1 MADTVSA
8 RLVRAELLALPPV
21 PHGSVA
27 ASELAGLGL
36 LPGEVID
43 FSVNTNPLGPAPSV
57 LAAIASADWRRYP
70 GDDEWPLRRALA
82 ERAGVEAAQVVLG
95 NGSAELLW
103 LVALASLR
111 PGERAAIAGPTFG
124 EYARAARVAGA
135 EVYQVEAPTAARD
148 ARLLFLCNPN
158 NPTGAYRLADEVAS
172 LLDDVPDRLL
182 VLDEAYAG
190 FVEERW
196 PSEPLLARG
205 NLVILRSMTKDHAL
219 PGLRLGYALAAPEV
233 AQALEAVRP
242 PWSVNAG
249 ALRAGL
255 AALEPDA
262 LAHVASGT
270 RGRARRPS
278 AADRWPAGAGLSG
291 LAIARQLR
299 AGRGRRRRAAAAGL
313 AARTGSS
320 CATARRSACQAVS
333 ASRVARRR
341 SAEFCSTCS
350 RGSIGHRPVAD
361 RLAPVLMV
369 QGTAS
374 SVGKSVLVGGLCR
387 LFARRGCAWRRSRR
401 RTCRITRRCVPMAAR
416 SDGPSTPRRSRPASR
431 RRST

>member
-1 MADTVSA
+1 MADAVSA

-36 LPGEVID
+36 LPDEVID

-70 GDDEWPLRRALA
+70 GDDEWPLRQALA
-82 ERAGVEAAQVVLG
+82 ERAGVDAGQVVLG

-111 PGERAAIAGPTFG
+111 PGERAAIVGPTFG

-135 EVYQVEAPTAARD
+135 EVHQVEAPAAATD

-158 NPTGAYRLADEVAS
+158 NPTGAYRLVDEVAS
-172 LLDDVPDRLL
+172 LLDDAPDRLL

-190 FVEERW
+190 FVEDRW

-219 PGLRLGYALAAPEV
+219 PGLRLGYALAAPDV

-255 AALEPDA
+255 AALEPEA
-262 LAHVASGT
+262 LAHVAG
-270 RGRARRPS
+270 GREVVRAARRQLSEGLQALGYRVWPS
-278 AADRWPAGAGLSG
+278 
-291 LAIARQLR
+291 R
-299 AGRGRRRRAAAAGL
+299 AN
-313 AARTGSS
+313 
-320 CATARRSACQAVS
+320 
-333 ASRVARRR
+333 
-341 SAEFCSTCS
+341 F
-350 RGSIGHRPVAD
+350 
-361 RLAPVLMV
+361 
-369 QGTAS
+369 
-374 SVGKSVLVGGLCR
+374 VLVDVGDGARLRQALLRHGLVVRDCASFGLPGCVRIACREEAACRGLLDVLARLDRPPTGG
-387 LFARRGCAWRRSRR
+387 
-401 RTCRITRRCVPMAAR
+401 
-416 SDGPSTPRRSRPASR
+416 
-431 RRST
+431 